1 MKSCRVC
8 CLSSS
13 STLCRRVQSAI
24 SFSCLPPAERVVDM
38 ARQCAFPSACVLLAL
53 LVPFRLIPAA
63 SCLCIPDVPGALLH
77 DKEVLRHPLVTGAF
91 EELKKNLTGLF
102 TKDSYDGLAFAV
114 VHASGSD
121 AAFTFNRGPLKL
133 NESKPEDGGGP
144 QIDGDSVFRIV
155 SASKNL
161 AAFSAL
167 VVERQSRSQTNIP
180 VLTLDTPVRIALP
193 EFDLPPTDWANGGS
207 EITLSML
214 GTHSSG
220 LPREGYAT
228 NFDFVTGLSKAN
240 AQTIGNEWASADP
253 SEVLESI
260 KGKPL
265 LFAPGQ
271 RVAYSNAGTCI
282 LGYAVA
288 AYRNRL
294 SSSNLVW
301 NDVVT
306 EDIFK
311 PLNMTHSFFGPI
323 PDDLRRLVCVP
334 AGETWTDLQVGPGY
348 DPAGGGWSSANDL
361 VKYLYNVWL
370 KPEPD
375 LITPT
380 QRRNSLQPR
389 LILPDGKQQV
399 GFGWEIN
406 IYKPDENSS
415 TYNAYGKSGDGGGY
429 HSRIEVQPNLGYG
442 VVILTAEGSRPRK
455 DYTRLRP
462 ERILNDVHNILIQ
475 AFRKAYSEKL
485 KEKYAGD
492 WVVAPNTPGTANAK
506 VELQNDI
513 LFLRELVVNN
523 ASALERVDQLSWTA
537 DSQERFFSTPDG
549 VSLNP
554 SEAVLGPKGEA
565 RGQVMRMS
573 IASERCDWFD
583 FDGYTDPNGWPPDKL
598 FFVDGDNGVELHYPP
613 LDGVLVRKK

>member
-1 MKSCRVC
+1 MARWRAFPQAWILASLVP
-8 CLSSS
+8 LY
-13 STLCRRVQSAI
+13 LILAASAI
-24 SFSCLPPAERVVDM
+24 
-38 ARQCAFPSACVLLAL
+38 
-53 LVPFRLIPAA
+53 
-63 SCLCIPDVPGALLH
+63 CIPDVPASLLY
-77 DKEVLRHPLVTGAF
+77 DKEVLKHPIVTGAF
-91 EELKKNLTGLF
+91 DELKKNLTGLF
-102 TKDSYDGLAFAV
+102 TQESYDGLAFAL
-114 VHASGSD
+114 VHASSPE

-133 NESKPEDGGGP
+133 NESKPEDGKGA
-144 QIDGDSVFRIV
+144 QIDGDSIFRIV
-155 SASKNL
+155 SISKNL

-167 VVERQSRSQTNIP
+167 VIERQSRLQNALP
-180 VLTLDTPVRIALP
+180 VLTLDTRARDALP
-193 EFDLPPTDWANGGS
+193 EFDLAPTDWENGGS

-228 NFDFVTGLSKAN
+228 NFDFVSGQSKAN
-240 AQTIGNEWASADP
+240 AQTIGNEWTSTDP
-253 SEVLESI
+253 SEVIASVKE
-260 KGKPL
+260 KPL

-294 SSSNLVW
+294 SSSNLFW
-301 NDVVT
+301 NDIVK

-311 PLNMTHSFFGPI
+311 PLEMTHSFFGPI

-348 DPAGGGWSSANDL
+348 DPSGGGWSSANDL
-361 VKYLYNVWL
+361 VKYMYNVWL
-370 KPEPD
+370 KPQPD

-406 IYKPDENSS
+406 VYKPNENSS
-415 TYNAYGKSGDGGGY
+415 TLAPYLLTYCAPALPTEQHSSDDVPSYNAYGKSGDGGGY
-429 HSRIEVQPNLGYG
+429 HARIDVQPNLGYG
-442 VVILTAEGSRPRK
+442 VVVLTAEGSRPK
-455 DYTRLRP
+455 KGYKRLRP
-462 ERILNDVHNILIQ
+462 DNVLSDVHNILIP

-492 WVVAPNTPGTANAK
+492 YVVAPNTPGTANAK
-506 VELQNDI
+506 VEVQDDT

-523 ASALERVDQLSWTA
+523 ASALERVDQLAWTA

-549 VSLNP
+549 VTLNP
-554 SEAVLGPKGEA
+554 SEAVLDPKGEA

-573 IASERCDWFD
+573 IAGEKCDWQD
-583 FDGYTDPNGWPPDKL
+583 FDGYTDPNGWPPDKF
-598 FFVDGDNGVELHYPP
+598 FFVDGDAGTELHYPP

>member
-1 MKSCRVC
+1 
-8 CLSSS
+8 
-13 STLCRRVQSAI
+13 
-24 SFSCLPPAERVVDM
+24 
-38 ARQCAFPSACVLLAL
+38 
-53 LVPFRLIPAA
+53 
-63 SCLCIPDVPGALLH
+63 
-77 DKEVLRHPLVTGAF
+77 
-91 EELKKNLTGLF
+91 
-102 TKDSYDGLAFAV
+102 
-114 VHASGSD
+114 
-121 AAFTFNRGPLKL
+121 
-133 NESKPEDGGGP
+133 
-144 QIDGDSVFRIV
+144 
-155 SASKNL
+155 
-161 AAFSAL
+161 
-167 VVERQSRSQTNIP
+167 
-180 VLTLDTPVRIALP
+180 
-193 EFDLPPTDWANGGS
+193 
-207 EITLSML
+207 ML

-220 LPREGYAT
+220 IPREGYAT

-240 AQTIGNEWASADP
+240 AQTIGNEWTSADP

-323 PDDLRRLVCVP
+323 PDELRRLVCVP

-406 IYKPDENSS
+406 VYKPNENSS
-415 TYNAYGKSGDGGGY
+415 TYNVYGKSGDGGGY
-429 HSRIEVQPNLGYG
+429 HSRIDVQPNLGYG
-442 VVILTAEGSRPRK
+442 VVILTAEGSRPKK

-462 ERILNDVHNILIQ
+462 EKVLNGAHEILIQ

-492 WVVAPNTPGTANAK
+492 WVVAPNTPGSANAK
-506 VELQNDI
+506 VEVQNDI
-513 LFLRELVVNN
+513 LFLREMVVNN
-523 ASALERVDQLSWTA
+523 ASALERVDQLSWT
-537 DSQERFFSTPDG
+537 DESQERFFSSPDG

-554 SEAVLGPKGEA
+554 SEAVLDSKGEA